1 MIVKNGKL
9 FGKISII
16 DIAIVLVLLAVLLF
30 VAARLGIFSPKQA
43 VAVNTEKIR
52 LTFYQEEVN
61 TFTVENIKVGD
72 PVSESLKNVSLGN
85 VVDIKSDKSISW
97 GVNKDGK
104 QVKSTKAGFS
114 SVYITTEANGLID
127 SNGILIGGSRF
138 NIGQA
143 LNVRFGT
150 SIIWCRIY
158 DAVKVEED

>member
-16 DIAIVLVLLAVLLF
+16 DIIIVVALVAVLLF
-30 VAARLGIFSPKQA
+30 IAGRLGIFSPKQA
-43 VAVNTEKIR
+43 VASNTGKMRI
-52 LTFYQEEVN
+52 TFYQEEVN
-61 TFTVENIKVGD
+61 TFTVDNIKTGD

-97 GVNKDGK
+97 GVNNDGK

-127 SNGILIGGSRF
+127 SNGIMAGGSRF

-143 LNVRFGT
+143 LYVRFGT